1 MALMSICDVGQIE
14 IWPASAL
21 PDMPKKARCNQ
32 YPSGG
37 LEGGGTT
44 KTLQPNARHHWLQQ
58 ERRDDQAYNYEDL
71 ASSELAATAHLHAV
85 VTSGG

>member
-1 MALMSICDVGQIE
+1 V
-14 IWPASAL
+14 
-21 PDMPKKARCNQ
+21 
-32 YPSGG
+32 
-37 LEGGGTT
+37 
-44 KTLQPNARHHWLQQ
+44 TLQPNAGHHWLQQ